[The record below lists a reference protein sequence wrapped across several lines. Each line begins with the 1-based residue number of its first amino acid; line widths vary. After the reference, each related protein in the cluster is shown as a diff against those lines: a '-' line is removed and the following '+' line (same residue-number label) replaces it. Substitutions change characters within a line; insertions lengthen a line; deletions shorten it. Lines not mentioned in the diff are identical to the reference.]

1 MEHAKGGELFNYII
15 NKRRLNEQEASY
27 FFYQII
33 NGMEYLHKNNIVH
46 RDLKPENLLLTEEKI
61 IKIIDFGLS
70 NEFSHGNL
78 LKTPCG
84 SPCYAAPEMVLGKK
98 YSGIKIDI
106 WSTGIILYAMTCGYL
121 PFEDK
126 KNEVLFKKIIDCDYE
141 FPNFITNNVKDMIKK
156 ILVTNPRDRATL
168 EDIKKHSF
176 YNHGKLIFYKEQK
189 FCLENIVNN
198 KEIEILINQKII
210 SDLNK
215 KLNEKLTIEDIEDMK
230 VIKNRKFQK
239 KINNKV
245 LNHSEFLYD
254 NEEEFNH
261 IKYYLNE
268 EEDNELNKKNWMEED
283 KNNHNNYDKFNVTV
297 SNKNIKNGKQLRDN
311 PLKNENLNP
320 KLFVSYDILYNN
332 ILKDKIFLKNLL
344 SKIPK
349 EDCENTALDRESRR
363 SKSITTNQ
371 GCFGQ
376 PKINININCIKK
388 IENVNFNIVP
398 IVSISSVP
406 YTSKTGKNKID
417 IVNFKNNEKNN
428 INNKT
433 INSNSTNIN
442 SNINNNLTKFYKKEK
457 NKKSFS
463 SFTTNS
469 QINNNLNSRE
479 NQNNNNNHQNLNY
492 LHSNGNCS
500 SSNTQTLN
508 NLVSLENNHFMNN
521 LNSNYTSHTITH
533 NNYSSKNKLIKQK
546 TLAVSKL
553 NNKNFEKTN
562 LTIDSK
568 SMYSQF
574 KDCKVNFSNK
584 AYKHITTLKKNNF
597 ANCLNQFPSNDK
609 INKEISTKQKHY
621 SLIQDIKSD
630 RNGNTKINK
639 TGSINLI
646 EMRSLDFGL
655 ANNKR
660 NHSIRVETPS
670 KIELSNSLRDNFFK
684 KNNLNNTKSLTN
696 SQDNNTNFLKN
707 TIAISKNINNLGD
720 QQLEE
725 IKINLKDINNEIY
738 SGNSNLSNNFNIS
751 NNNNINVLINSNNN
765 INKNV
770 SNNLY
775 CSTNNTINAKSN
787 HSNNFN
793 NIYTSNNNNNK
804 LNLHSSESK
813 RSKSPR
819 RHESLKVTEV
829 KKVQNFRGNSSN
841 TVKKVLT
848 SDKKAITSSDRIFS
862 EDSISNKNFEK
873 KSKLNM
879 NKGNNSNR
887 NSSDTLK
894 IKNNIINKLN
904 NPNNNLFNNN
914 SVYKTIHSEKFDLDL
929 KPDINNEDSKLKR
942 LRRIIKD
949 SLGSSGYAFDLSCIQ
964 RLDSPNNKNTISISN
979 INNYK
984 NNIKVPLRNNNTI
997 SSGNY
1002 LPKNPIGNKSS
1013 RFIDVNNTNGFSKSR
1028 PSSKPVSKRNYSQQ
1042 QHQYSASGIDYS
1054 KNVNNR
1060 NKDLQKDFENFYKK
1074 VSENFKSSF
1083 NNNEKNINK
1092 NYNNNLEKLKEYETN
1107 HKIEFIKNNN
1117 NNQINTIDID
1127 LNENVPIKGKN
1138 PDKFSKYDFNYN
1150 RDKLLNNY
1158 VTLDLFNVKK
1168 PPSNNNFTR
1177 KSEKSQNQITSKVKN
1192 IENAFKI
1199 NHNNKEKIVLNENV
1213 NYNLNQNNNYPSYGP
1228 KLSIKSNSI
1237 SKSKISLSSKA
1248 TLNIKK

>member
-33 NGMEYLHKNNIVH
+33 NGMEYLHKKNIVH

-126 KNEVLFKKIIDCDYE
+126 KNEILFKKIIDCDYE
-141 FPNFITNNVKDMIKK
+141 FPNFLSTNVKDIIKK
-156 ILVTNPRDRATL
+156 ILVTNPRDRATI

-176 YNHGKLIFYKEQK
+176 YNQGKIIFYKEQK

-198 KEIEILINQKII
+198 KEIEILINQKIV
-210 SDLNK
+210 SELNK
-215 KLNEKLTIEDIEDMK
+215 KLNEKLTMNDIEDLR
-230 VIKNRKFQK
+230 VIKNKKYEK

-245 LNHSEFLYD
+245 LNNSDFLYN
-254 NEEEFNH
+254 NEDVLNNG
-261 IKYYLNE
+261 KYYLNE
-268 EEDNELNKKNWMEED
+268 EEDFEVNKKKSREED
-283 KNNHNNYDKFNVTV
+283 KNIHNNYEKFNETV
-297 SNKNIKNGKQLRDN
+297 SNKNIKWNGKQLPDN
-311 PLKNENLNP
+311 SLKQENANS

-332 ILKDKIFLKNLL
+332 TLKDKNFLKNIL

-349 EDCENTALDRESRR
+349 EACENTALDRESRR

-417 IVNFKNNEKNN
+417 IANFKNAEKNN

-433 INSNSTNIN
+433 INSNSTNTN
-442 SNINNNLTKFYKKEK
+442 SNINNNLSKFYKKEK

-463 SFTTNS
+463 SFTTS
-469 QINNNLNSRE
+469 SHINNNLNSKE
-479 NQNNNNNHQNLNY
+479 NQNNNNNNHNLNY

-500 SSNTQTLN
+500 STNTQTLN
-508 NLVSLENNHFMNN
+508 NLVSLENNHFLNN
-521 LNSNYTSHTITH
+521 INSNYISHTISQ

-546 TLAVSKL
+546 TVAVTKL
-553 NNKNFEKTN
+553 NNKNLEKTN
-562 LTIDSK
+562 HTIDAK

-574 KDCKVNFSNK
+574 KDCKVSFANK
-584 AYKHITTLKKNNF
+584 AYKHISTLKKNNF

-609 INKEISTKQKHY
+609 INKEIITKQKHN

-630 RNGNTKINK
+630 RTGNTKTNK

-646 EMRSLDFGL
+646 EMRSLDFGV
-655 ANNKR
+655 ANKKR
-660 NHSIRVETPS
+660 YHSIRVETPS
-670 KIELSNSLRDNFFK
+670 KIELSNSVRDNVFK
-684 KNNLNNTKSLTN
+684 KSNFNNAKSISNVQNNN
-696 SQDNNTNFLKN
+696 SNYLKN
-707 TIAISKNINNLGD
+707 TIGISKNINNVGNK
-720 QQLEE
+720 QIEE
-725 IKINLKDINNEIY
+725 ININSKDVNNDNY
-738 SGNSNLSNNFNIS
+738 SGNNNISTNFNIS
-751 NNNNINVLINSNNN
+751 NNKTINVKMNSNNN
-765 INKNV
+765 INNNV
-770 SNNLY
+770 INNLY

-793 NIYTSNNNNNK
+793 NIYTSNINNNK

-813 RSKSPR
+813 TSKSPR

-829 KKVQNFRGNSSN
+829 KKIQNFRENAPN
-841 TVKKVLT
+841 TVKKVLA

-862 EDSISNKNFEK
+862 ENSIANKNFEK
-873 KSKLNM
+873 KGQFNT
-879 NKGNNSNR
+879 NRGNSSNR

-894 IKNNIINKLN
+894 IKNNINNKLY
-904 NPNNNLFNNN
+904 NPNNNFSNNN
-914 SVYKTIHSEKFDLDL
+914 SVYKTMHSEKFDLDL
-929 KPDINNEDSKLKR
+929 KTDITNGDSKLKR

-949 SLGSSGYAFDLSCIQ
+949 SLGSSGYAFDLSCMQ
-964 RLDSPNNKNTISISN
+964 RLDSPNKKNTISVSN
-979 INNYK
+979 INNEK
-984 NNIKVPLRNNNTI
+984 NDFKVPLGNNNTI
-997 SSGNY
+997 SSRNN
-1002 LPKNPIGNKSS
+1002 LQKNPIGNNSS
-1013 RFIDVNNTNGFSKSR
+1013 RFIDVKNSNGFSKSR
-1028 PSSKPVSKRNYSQQ
+1028 PSSKQVSKRNYSQKYQ
-1042 QHQYSASGIDYS
+1042 NSAFGGDYS
-1054 KNVNNR
+1054 NNVNNR
-1060 NKDLQKDFENFYKK
+1060 TKDLQKDFENFYKK
-1074 VSENFKSSF
+1074 VNENFKSSS
-1083 NNNEKNINK
+1083 NNTDK
-1092 NYNNNLEKLKEYETN
+1092 NYNRNLENLKDYEAYN
-1107 HKIEFIKNNN
+1107 DNEFLKNQYY
-1117 NNQINTIDID
+1117 NQVNTIDID
-1127 LNENVPIKGKN
+1127 LNEDIPFKGN
-1138 PDKFSKYDFNYN
+1138 NTDKYSKFDFKYK
-1150 RDKLLNNY
+1150 RDKLPNNY
-1158 VTLDLFNVKK
+1158 VTLDLFDMKK
-1168 PPSNNNFTR
+1168 SNGNNNFAR
-1177 KSEKSQNQITSKVKN
+1177 KHEKSQNQLTSRAKN
-1192 IENAFKI
+1192 HENAFKI
-1199 NHNNKEKIVLNENV
+1199 YHNNNKEKVVLNENI
-1213 NYNLNQNNNYPSYGP
+1213 NYNFTKNNNYPSYGP
-1228 KLSIKSNSI
+1228 KLSLKSNSI
-1237 SKSKISLSSKA
+1237 SKSKVSLSSKT
-1248 TLNIKK
+1248 TLNSKK